1 MFNDGG
7 VYPQNTPICVETC
20 LSKDIILYNKTP
32 VHTKE
37 EENGHTNELPENQKM
52 RPMVN
57 IRIKG
62 RIMLIQ
68 LYRRHGGQEMRRK
81 P

>member
-1 MFNDGG
+1 MMST
-7 VYPQNTPICVETC
+7 YIRRYIACKWT
-20 LSKDIILYNKTP
+20 ILIGCKKVKQNKTP

-57 IRIKG
+57 IRIKV